1 MLDAL
6 TSFFLVVGGLF
17 ALIGSIGL
25 ARLPDLFMRLHGP
38 TKATTLGVGG
48 ILIASMLHFSC
59 RTGGLSLH
67 ELLVALFL
75 LITAPASAHLV
86 ARSMLHLRGGSGGIL
101 DAAAVGS
108 QRCKPPERKAE

>member
-1 MLDAL
+1 MLDLL

-48 ILIASMLHFSC
+48 ILIASMLHFSSLDS
-59 RTGGLSLH
+59 GLSLH

-75 LITAPASAHLV
+75 LITAPVSAHLI
-86 ARSMLHLRGGSGGIL
+86 ARTMIHLRGGTGTVVDEREAGPQQGGT
-101 DAAAVGS
+101 D
-108 QRCKPPERKAE
+108 QR